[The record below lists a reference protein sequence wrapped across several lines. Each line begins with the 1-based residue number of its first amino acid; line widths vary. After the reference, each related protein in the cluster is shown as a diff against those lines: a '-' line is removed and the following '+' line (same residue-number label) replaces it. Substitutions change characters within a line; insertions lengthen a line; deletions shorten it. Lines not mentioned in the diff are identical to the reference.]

1 MSDNKVATIHL
12 GDVIYADIDS
22 NEYLREIHDNLLY
35 NYAAKM
41 LNIFDQ
47 TSRPVDKIDALR
59 FADLLSKSTHS
70 TNSDQHK
77 MWAQEIITLLCSIY
91 PDDPAVSYYAGSV
104 LTSTGNYQGRNLVA
118 KDYQSGA
125 VLDRM
130 YSEYSKELLTIPAMP
145 EFQFLRAQKQV
156 YDHLTDQ
163 YFSYS
168 GPTSMGKSFIVR
180 MFLKSQ
186 VESGVEK
193 NFALIVPTKA
203 LINEVTSKIIN
214 DLKENLKKYNYR
226 LVTSAGALVLKE
238 QHNFIFVLT
247 PERLL
252 YLLISNPDLELHYLF
267 VDEAHKLSEV
277 DSRGPFYYKVIDK
290 LVERK
295 NKPHVIF
302 ASPNIPNPEIYLRS
316 IPDIET
322 PEKWKLAS
330 SFSPVTQF
338 KFLISFR
345 QRSISMFNDYSRTLT
360 KIAQFTGEISL
371 DTILPLVSRDSDGRI
386 KQNIVYCSSIAQ
398 AVNLARSY
406 ANKIPTVTAN
416 QDIWTLSKEIK
427 QEVHGDYFLAELITK
442 GVAYH
447 IGYLPST
454 IRMRIEELFRSGAIT
469 TIFCTSTLVEGVNM
483 PADNLFIT
491 SYKKGYAYMDA
502 VDFRNLIGRV
512 GRIEYNLYGNV
523 FLVSMNDKV
532 KEEKFEELL
541 KEKIPEQK
549 LSIESG
555 LTNAQKKSVVKAL
568 VNGEI
573 EFDKHP
579 HNQPEESYTLMR
591 KFALILLR
599 DITKGRDSLVHREFA
614 PFLTEHDEEK
624 IKANFTQKS
633 ATPDDDINVSVDQTE
648 NLTSAIAR
656 GMSYPTLDINGNV
669 DYNELMNF
677 LERMCRVFKWEK
689 YERQTLGRVS
699 KKTGKHGMLRWYA
712 VILIQWIQGMGL
724 SNIMNKAIEYKRND
738 SEATVRIDGKPVKYD
753 DSREHRN
760 IVIADT
766 LDVIENVI
774 LFSISNYFLRF
785 SNEYKRFHKVES
797 FKNDWYE
804 YVEYGT
810 TNPLTILLQRSGFSR
825 ETSTYIRQHRREYVV
840 MAEDGGVKLR
850 RTLLQSRNLGAAR
863 ESADI
868 QYNMPEIFVD

>member
-1 MSDNKVATIHL
+1 MSDNKVVTIHL
-12 GDVIYADIDS
+12 GDAIYADIDS

-77 MWAQEIITLLCSIY
+77 MWAQEIITLLCNIY
-91 PDDPAVSYYAGSV
+91 PDDPTVSYYAGSV

-130 YSEYSKELLTIPAMP
+130 YAEYSKELLTIPAMP
-145 EFQFLRAQKQV
+145 EFQFLRSQKQV

-168 GPTSMGKSFIVR
+168 GPTSMGKSFIMR
-180 MFLKSQ
+180 MFLKEQ
-186 VESGVEK
+186 VEAGVEK

-214 DLKENLKKYNYR
+214 DLKENLKERNYR
-226 LVTSAGALVLKE
+226 LVTSAGAIVLKE
-238 QHNFIFVLT
+238 KHNFIFVLT

-252 YLLISNPDLELHYLF
+252 YLLISNPGLELHYLF

-290 LVERK
+290 LVERE

-302 ASPNIPNPEIYLRS
+302 ASPNIPNPEIYLKS
-316 IPDIET
+316 IPDIEAS
-322 PEKWKLAS
+322 EKRKLAS

-338 KFLISFR
+338 KFLISFGR
-345 QRSISMFNDYSRTLT
+345 RSISMFNDYSRTLT
-360 KIAQFTGEISL
+360 KVAQFTGDISL
-371 DTILPLVSRDSDGRI
+371 NTILPLVSKDYDGRI

-398 AVNLARSY
+398 AVNLARGY
-406 ANKIPTVTAN
+406 ANNIHTVTDN
-416 QDIWTLSKEIK
+416 QEVLALSKDIK

-447 IGYLPST
+447 IGYLPSA
-454 IRMRIEELFRSGAIT
+454 IRMRIEELFRGGAIT

-491 SYKKGYAYMDA
+491 NYKKGYAYMDA

-568 VNGEI
+568 VEGKI

-579 HNQPEESYTLMR
+579 KNQSEESYTLMR

-599 DITKGRDSLVHREFA
+599 DITKGRDSLVRREFA
-614 PFLTEHDEEK
+614 PFLAEDDEEK
-624 IKANFTQKS
+624 IKANFIHKS
-633 ATPDDDINVSVDQTE
+633 TKPDDDINVSVDQTE
-648 NLTSAIAR
+648 NLTGAIAR
-656 GMSYPTLDINGNV
+656 GMSYPSLDSNGNV
-669 DYNELMNF
+669 DYNELMDF

-689 YERQTLGRVS
+689 YEHQTLGRVS
-699 KKTGKHGMLRWYA
+699 KETGKHGMLRWYA

-724 SNIMNKAIEYKRND
+724 SSIMNKAIEYKQND
-738 SEATVRIDGKPVKYD
+738 SEATVRIEGKPVKYD

-785 SNEYKRFHKVES
+785 SNEYKRFHNVET

-825 ETSTYIRQHRREYVV
+825 ETSTYIRQHRSEYVV
-840 MAEDGGVKLR
+840 ATPDGGIKLR
-850 RTLLQSRNLGAAR
+850 RMLLQSRNLGAAR

-868 QYNMPEIFVD
+868 QYNMPEIFVG

>member
-1 MSDNKVATIHL
+1 MNDNEVVTIHL
-12 GDVIYADIDS
+12 GDAIYSDIDS
-22 NEYLREIHDNLLY
+22 NEYLKEIHDNLLY
-35 NYAAKM
+35 NYAMKM
-41 LNIFDQ
+41 LGTLDR
-47 TSRPVDKIDALR
+47 SSKPVDKTDALR

-70 TNSDQHK
+70 TNSDKHK
-77 MWAQEIITLLCSIY
+77 MWAQEIITLLYSIY
-91 PDDPAVSYYAGSV
+91 PNDPTVSFYAGSV

-118 KDYQSGA
+118 KDYQSST
-125 VLDRM
+125 VLDHV
-130 YSEYSKELLTIPAMP
+130 YTEYTKELLTIPAMP
-145 EFQFLRAQKQV
+145 EFQFLRSQKRV

-168 GPTSMGKSFIVR
+168 GPTSMGKSFIMR
-180 MFLKSQ
+180 MFLKEQ
-186 VESGVEK
+186 VESGMQK

-214 DLKENLKKYNYR
+214 DLKENLKERNYR
-226 LVTSAGALVLKE
+226 LVTSAGAIVLKE
-238 QHNFIFVLT
+238 KHNFIFVLT

-252 YLLISNPDLELHYLF
+252 YLLISTPDMPIDYLF
-267 VDEAHKLSEV
+267 VDEAHKLSEI

-290 LVERK
+290 LLEREQ
-295 NKPHVIF
+295 KPHVIF

-316 IPDIET
+316 IPELEMMTDS
-322 PEKWKLAS
+322 KLSS

-338 KFLISFR
+338 KFLISFG
-345 QRSISMFNDYSRTLT
+345 QRSISMFNDYSESLT
-360 KIAQFTGEISL
+360 KVAQFDGEINL
-371 DTILPLVSRDSDGRI
+371 NTILPLVNRNYDGTP
-386 KQNIVYCSSIAQ
+386 KQSIVYCSSIAQ

-406 ANKIPTVTAN
+406 ADTIHGTVSSQEVWA
-416 QDIWTLSKEIK
+416 LSRDIK
-427 QEVHGDYFLAELITK
+427 QEVHGDYFLAEIITK

-447 IGYLPST
+447 IGYLPSA
-454 IRMRIEELFRSGAIT
+454 IRMRIEELFRNGDIT

-483 PADNLFIT
+483 PADNLFVT
-491 SYKKGYAYMDA
+491 NYKKGYAYMDA

-523 FLVSMNDKV
+523 FLVSMNEKV

-541 KEKIPEQK
+541 KEKVPAQK

-555 LTNAQKKSVVKAL
+555 LTNAQKKSVVQAL
-568 VNGEI
+568 LEGKI

-579 HNQPEESYTLMR
+579 KSQSEESYTLMR

-599 DITKGRDSLVHREFA
+599 DITKGRNSLVHKEFA
-614 PFLTEHDEEK
+614 PFLKEGDEEK
-624 IKANFTQKS
+624 IKANFEEKPTK
-633 ATPDDDINVSVDQTE
+633 PDDDINVSVDQTE
-648 NLTSAIAR
+648 NLITAIAR
-656 GMSYPTLDINGNV
+656 GMHYPALDANGNV
-669 DYNELMNF
+669 SYDDLMDF
-677 LERMCRVFKWEK
+677 LERMCRIFKWEK

-712 VILIQWIQGMGL
+712 VILIQWIQGTGL
-724 SNIMNKAIEYKRND
+724 SHIMNKAIEFKQQNPD
-738 SEATVRIDGKPVKYD
+738 SGVQVNGKQERYN

-760 IVIADT
+760 VVIADT
-766 LDVIENVI
+766 LEVIENVI

-797 FKNDWYE
+797 FQNDWYE

-825 ETSTYIRQHRREYVV
+825 ETSTYIRQHRDEYVV
-840 MAEDGGVKLR
+840 MKPNGEVRLR
-850 RTLLQSRNLGAAR
+850 RTLLQSRNAGAAR

>member
-1 MSDNKVATIHL
+1 MSDNKVATIRL
-12 GDVIYADIDS
+12 GDLLYADIE
-22 NEYLREIHDNLLY
+22 NNAYLREIHDNLLY

-47 TSRPVDKIDALR
+47 VSRPVNKTDALR

-77 MWAQEIITLLCSIY
+77 MWAQEIISLLYSTC
-91 PDDPAVSYYAGSV
+91 PDDPVISYYAGSV

-118 KDYQSGA
+118 SDYQSGA

-145 EFQFLRAQKQV
+145 EFQFLRSQKQV

-168 GPTSMGKSFIVR
+168 GPTSMGKSFIMR
-180 MFLKSQ
+180 MFLKAQ
-186 VESGVEK
+186 VEAGVEK

-214 DLKENLKKYNYR
+214 DLKENLKERNYR
-226 LVTSAGALVLKE
+226 LVTSAGAIVLKE
-238 QHNFIFVLT
+238 KHNFIFVLT

-290 LVERK
+290 LVERE

-302 ASPNIPNPEIYLRS
+302 ASPNIPNPEIYLKS
-316 IPDIET
+316 IPDIKK
-322 PEKWKLAS
+322 PEEWKLAS

-338 KFLISFR
+338 KFLISFG

-360 KIAQFTGEISL
+360 KVAKFTRDVSL
-371 DTILPLVSRDSDGRI
+371 NTILQLVSIGSDGRI

-398 AVNLARSY
+398 AVNFARSY
-406 ANKIPTVTAN
+406 ANKMHTITDN
-416 QDIWTLSKEIK
+416 QDILALSKEIK
-427 QEVHGDYFLAELITK
+427 QQVHGDYFLAELITK

-447 IGYLPST
+447 IGYLPSA

-491 SYKKGYAYMDA
+491 SYKKGCAYMDA

-523 FLVSMNDKV
+523 FLVCMNDKV

-541 KEKIPEQK
+541 KAKIPEQK

-568 VNGEI
+568 VEGKM

-579 HNQPEESYTLMR
+579 KNQSEESYTLMR

-599 DITKGRDSLVHREFA
+599 DITKGRDSLVHRAFA
-614 PFLTEHDEEK
+614 PFLTEDDEEK
-624 IKANFTQKS
+624 IRMHFTQKP
-633 ATPDDDINVSVDQTE
+633 TKPDDDINVSVDQTE
-648 NLTSAIAR
+648 NLTSAIAQ
-656 GMSYPTLDINGNV
+656 GMSYPNLDSNGNV
-669 DYNELMNF
+669 DYNELMDF

-699 KKTGKHGMLRWYA
+699 
-712 VILIQWIQGMGL
+712 
-724 SNIMNKAIEYKRND
+724 
-738 SEATVRIDGKPVKYD
+738 PVSYT
-753 DSREHRN
+753 H
-760 IVIADT
+760 
-766 LDVIENVI
+766 L
-774 LFSISNYFLRF
+774 
-785 SNEYKRFHKVES
+785 
-797 FKNDWYE
+797 
-804 YVEYGT
+804 
-810 TNPLTILLQRSGFSR
+810 PL
-825 ETSTYIRQHRREYVV
+825 Y
-840 MAEDGGVKLR
+840 
-850 RTLLQSRNLGAAR
+850 
-863 ESADI
+863 
-868 QYNMPEIFVD
+868 